1 MFRRAT
7 TSSTFLWD
15 LNTLNPLK
23 LFFQIWTCE
32 GIFWGIQS
40 SWDWNCCIC
49 VSSSLCASSRCYRL
63 WAVCRSASRCHR
75 LRESEDGVTDCE
87 RPSQSLWVRIDRPST
102 KSPHTSDFNMRYIK
116 TLSLYSVYLTLSY
129 LFCHIYTSHHNFVN
143 VYLTPC
149 DHTLTHVWLPHT
161 ITLHMYSIHCIPFM
175 FLTFLEQFLIAWIWN
190 I

>member
-1 MFRRAT
+1 MYVPKGNNQFHFFVR
-7 TSSTFLWD
+7 FKY
-15 LNTLNPLK
+15 PLK
-23 LFFQIWTCE
+23 LFLQIWTCE

-102 KSPHTSDFNMRYIK
+102 KSPHNSDFNMRYIK
-116 TLSLYSVYLTLSY
+116 TWTELNLY
-129 LFCHIYTSHHNFVN
+129 
-143 VYLTPC
+143 TP
-149 DHTLTHVWLPHT
+149 THVWLPHT
-161 ITLHMYSIHCIPFM
+161 ITLHMYTFHHIFTHTYPTIHQIIPS
-175 FLTFLEQFLIAWIWN
+175 LPPYPWE
-190 I
+190 